1 MIVDVNTSVRILE
14 TISLAILFG
23 IGIYLAYVA
32 VYIFIIV
39 FGGLFTIVH
48 IGAYGL
54 IFEEND
60 LYLKLAGIFTAFIL
74 FHLDNILVHHSI
86 EFIYN
91 CDDYLDAAGDSIKH
105 HIHAV

>member
-1 MIVDVNTSVRILE
+1 MIVDVNTSLRILE
-14 TISLAILFG
+14 TISLAILIG

-39 FGGLFTIVH
+39 FGGLFIIVH
-48 IGAYGL
+48 LGAYGL

-60 LYLKLAGIFTAFIL
+60 LYLKLAGIFTVFIL

-91 CDDYLDAAGDSIKH
+91 LRYYIDSRRQH
-105 HIHAV
+105 